1 MARKD
6 DRRIQRTRKALRDAL
21 HSLVLDRG
29 YDDLS
34 VQDITDKANLGRAT
48 FYLHYRE
55 KDELLEDL
63 LREFSESFAQ
73 RYGSKVNYA
82 DRKVVQAMF
91 EYAENHYDFYRIM
104 TIGKGGLAGIRKL
117 RAILQE
123 SYSQFL
129 DGIETEAGGKFGV
142 PRDFLDSYQA
152 NAIMNTIFLWLEQ
165 DMPYPPAEMADMYLK
180 LASPARLPFSVSS
193 DEPVIDK
200 QKAKNNKASK
210 QAAATEQTLTEVYPQ
225 AEKENTNGNVDIED
239 VKE

>member
-1 MARKD
+1 
-6 DRRIQRTRKALRDAL
+6 
-21 HSLVLDRG
+21 
-29 YDDLS
+29 
-34 VQDITDKANLGRAT
+34 
-48 FYLHYRE
+48 
-55 KDELLEDL
+55 
-63 LREFSESFAQ
+63 
-73 RYGSKVNYA
+73 
-82 DRKVVQAMF
+82 VQAMF

-152 NAIMNTIFLWLEQ
+152 NAIMSTIFLWLEQ

-180 LASPARLPFSVSS
+180 LASPARLSFSVSS

>member
-180 LASPARLPFSVSS
+180 LASPARLSFSVSS

-210 QAAATEQTLTEVYPQ
+210 QAVATEQTLAEVYPQ

>member
-152 NAIMNTIFLWLEQ
+152 NAIMSTIFLWLEQ